1 MIGKYIV
8 DFYCARAKLVIE
20 VDGEQ
25 HYLTEDAVIRD
36 KERTEYL
43 KEYGIKVL
51 RIQNPDINKNFESVC
66 NHIHNVAQSA
76 AIQS

>member
-1 MIGKYIV
+1 M
-8 DFYCARAKLVIE
+8 DFYCARAKLVVE

-25 HYLTEDAVIRD
+25 HYLTEDAVARD
-36 KERTEYL
+36 KERTDYL

-51 RIQNPDINKNFESVC
+51 RIQNPEINTNFESVC
-66 NHIHNVAQSA
+66 NHIHNVVQSA